1 MKHTGDT
8 TGILRGDVRLLRG
21 ETLLLFDPGS
31 DAYYKISE
39 RFANIISFFS
49 EDISYEAMQEKLRIN
64 GIETTLEELH
74 EISSFLRANTLLI
87 PRYGET
93 ALRREQLEIQK
104 KKTLFSRIFA
114 S

>member
-1 MKHTGDT
+1 MKYTGDT

-49 EDISYEAMQEKLRIN
+49 EDISYEAMREKLRIN
-64 GIETTLEELH
+64 GIKGVLV
-74 EISSFLRANTLLI
+74 F
-87 PRYGET
+87 
-93 ALRREQLEIQK
+93 RR
-104 KKTLFSRIFA
+104 
-114 S
+114 